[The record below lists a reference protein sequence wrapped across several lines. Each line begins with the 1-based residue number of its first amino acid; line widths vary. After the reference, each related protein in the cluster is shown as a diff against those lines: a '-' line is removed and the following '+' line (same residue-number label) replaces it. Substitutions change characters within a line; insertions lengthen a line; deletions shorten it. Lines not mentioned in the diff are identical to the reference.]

1 MLYLSLSVE
10 MTYCCCEFLM
20 IPNRG
25 MQMIQ
30 QADRKTAYQRI
41 VEILAE
47 SRLSYRIHEH
57 EATRTVDDAKRNLS
71 FDVRRIV
78 KTVAFQSRSGEIL
91 LAAVRGVLRVDYAQL
106 AGLVGVN
113 RRDLAALSPDQVREK
128 IGVDPGSVSPLSLWS
143 EASLLI
149 DDDVL
154 DIHPTLYC
162 GTGRPD
168 RTLELTA
175 DDLVLMSGGR
185 VGGFSRKG

>member
-1 MLYLSLSVE
+1 
-10 MTYCCCEFLM
+10 
-20 IPNRG
+20 
-25 MQMIQ
+25 MIQ
-30 QADRKTAYQRI
+30 QANRKTAYQRI
-41 VEILAE
+41 VETLAE
-47 SRLSYRIHEH
+47 SGVSYRIHEH

-91 LAAVRGVLRVDYAQL
+91 LAAVRGVQRVDYAQL

-128 IGVDPGSVSPLSLWS
+128 IGVDPGSVSPLSLWAG
-143 EASLLI
+143 ASLLI

-175 DDLVLMSGGR
+175 DDLVLVSGGR